1 MSKVAAD
8 IEAAVIVVGVEIQ
21 YFLAE
26 IEPYIEVGF
35 QLSVFERNVDHPGRH
50 IVSEDPFPRAVI
62 DRIMAA
68 VVAVVQEI
76 AAVVELAPV
85 VEFSVVHSEMT
96 EQPGI
101 ELLRHLPRN

>member
-8 IEAAVIVVGVEIQ
+8 IEFAVIVVGIETQ

-50 IVSEDPFPRAVI
+50 IASEDPFPRTVI

-76 AAVVELAPV
+76 VAVVQ
-85 VEFSVVHSEMT
+85 FSVVHSEMT